1 MVQKSER
8 SMKGMGLNPEE
19 GKYLFLD
26 EQEGHCG
33 YSKDN
38 RRDESKT

>member
-1 MVQKSER
+1 
-8 SMKGMGLNPEE
+8 MGLNSEE

-26 EQEGHCG
+26 EQEGHCD

-38 RRDESKT
+38 RREERVKHTVKWL